1 MLTDERKKIYNQTA
15 KRLSR
20 AGATDPTNQ
29 IIFLAEEIERYR
41 AKIRGL
47 EDLLRGIPP
56 GDEKRDAQLSAA
68 LSRVAEEY
76 ERAKRLEYVRNPL
89 AWALYETWKV
99 IDRLEIRP

>member
-1 MLTDERKKIYNQTA
+1 MPKEERNELYDKTI
-15 KRLSR
+15 KRLAR
-20 AGATDPTNQ
+20 AGAKDPTNQ